1 MITIINKE
9 RMKEVTPK
17 RNTVQKSTVENIVLT
32 ACNHPTAEYIFEEAR
47 KQIPTIGLG
56 TVYRILKDLVADG
69 KVRLI
74 SIPDAPDRFDKT
86 TCTHAHFFCE
96 KCGIVEDVN
105 YDCSVPALDNGAVV
119 NKTEILFEG
128 VCKDCLNAK

>member
-1 MITIINKE
+1 
-9 RMKEVTPK
+9 MKDASEK
-17 RNTVQKSTVENIVLT
+17 RNTIQKSTVENVVLS

-47 KQIPTIGLG
+47 KTLPAIGLG
-56 TVYRILKDLVADG
+56 TVYRILKDLVRDG

-74 SIPDAPDRFDKT
+74 SIPGAPDRFDKT

-96 KCGIVEDVN
+96 KCGKVEDVDF
-105 YDCSVPALDNGAVV
+105 DCAPVDTLPNGAVV
-119 NKTEILFEG
+119 NKTEILFSG